1 MAVGPTLGAAV
12 AGVAVLRNLGT
23 KPLWRDE
30 AISVSV
36 AVRPATRIL
45 AILPHHDANASLYYL
60 LLHAWLR
67 LGIGHGPA
75 AARGLS
81 AICFAATAALASWAA
96 NRWWGWEAGVAC
108 GLLVAFN
115 PFLLYYGQEAR
126 PYALAVLLAAVSTVA
141 LFWRPDGAAPKV
153 YTAATVALVYADLF
167 AVLYVVAVA
176 AVVVAFCRARHRVQ
190 PQPRALTRSWGII
203 AAATAPLALL
213 MTVFERGQIGWLPP
227 PSVQKLRDTVTAMT
241 GGWLGLEVVVVLAA
255 VALIAG
261 GGRRDRT
268 LLTAMAVAF
277 AGPPLVLWSFSQVAP
292 AYVDRYVICS
302 TLAMVVLA
310 TAGLDALR
318 RVAHAV
324 VAVAVLG
331 GLLALGGRRIAR
343 IEARPYKVENAPAV
357 VAFIAARDQ
366 PGDVVGYAGGGM
378 RILIES
384 AQAAAAGRPFPS
396 DVALAPRGE
405 EFLQPDLYAK
415 EVTPGVLL
423 SRLGPVRRIWLLTNR
438 SDNRYPLVGPF
449 ASARSQVE
457 SRFHAESTTSFGT
470 MDVTLLVRQP

>member
-1 MAVGPTLGAAV
+1 M
-12 AGVAVLRNLGT
+12 LRHLGT

-30 AISVSV
+30 AISLSV

-81 AICFAATAALASWAA
+81 ATCFVATAALASRAA

-108 GLLVAFN
+108 GLLVALN

-141 LFWRPDGAAPKV
+141 LLWRPDGAAPKV

-176 AVVVAFCRARHRVQ
+176 AVVVASYRHRHK
-190 PQPRALTRSWGII
+190 PLRRGLIRSWGVI

-241 GGWLGLEVVVVLAA
+241 SSWLGLEVVVVLAA
-255 VALIAG
+255 VALIAARSG
-261 GGRRDRT
+261 RDRT
-268 LLTAMAVAF
+268 LVTAMAVAF

-302 TLAMVVLA
+302 TLAVVVLA

-318 RVAHAV
+318 RVAHAA
-324 VAVAVLG
+324 VAVAVLA
-331 GLLALGGRRIAR
+331 GLLVLGGRRIAT

-366 PGDVVGYAGGGM
+366 PGDVIGYAGGGM

-396 DVALAPRGE
+396 DIALAPGGE

-415 EVTPGVLL
+415 EVSPGVLL
-423 SRLGPVRRIWLLTNR
+423 SRLGTVRRIWLLTNR
-438 SDNRYPLVGPF
+438 SDNRYPLLGPF
-449 ASARSQVE
+449 AAARSQVE
-457 SRFHAESTTSFGT
+457 SRFHAEATTSFGT
-470 MDVTLLVRQP
+470 MDITLLVRQP